1 MKLTTYIDLYYQ
13 GNKSAFAR
21 AMDVQ
26 PPSVHQWL
34 NSGAEII
41 GGKLVLNYRD
51 LPPSTSL
58 TDVYDAHVPFE
69 AMMRSLNP
77 AIPLERDGDGYKVA
91 FVHGAWMTFCQM
103 KDTQPEPVIIP
114 YDALKSLQVASEAIA
129 GAMALLDPE
138 GQGTN
143 HF

>member
-51 LPPSTSL
+51 LPPS
-58 TDVYDAHVPFE
+58 
-69 AMMRSLNP
+69 MMRSLNP

-103 KDTQPEPVIIP
+103 KDAQPEPVIIP